1 MKGHEDGDKTGAP
14 FLYEKAERL
23 LSLGK
28 NVREDFISEYKY
40 LK

>member
-28 NVREDFISEYKY
+28 RMSGKISSVNINI
-40 LK
+40 

>member
-23 LSLGK
+23 LSH
-28 NVREDFISEYKY
+28 VAY
-40 LK
+40 LMMMADGEKPMGE